1 MEPALEAEAKKQS
14 AKSYSKVS
22 NSSSTKIVTTL
33 SGKNKLN
40 MLKSQNVLMN
50 QKPAYKKEVMV
61 TKQATKLELQ
71 RKRLNAGSH

>member
-1 MEPALEAEAKKQS
+1 
-14 AKSYSKVS
+14 
-22 NSSSTKIVTTL
+22 
-33 SGKNKLN
+33 

>member
-1 MEPALEAEAKKQS
+1 MAPILEAETKKQS

-22 NSSSTKIVTTL
+22 NSSSTKIVTTQ